1 MDVHDHDHDHIA
13 KITILIIRGSEKN
26 SANKIKLRDERKTE
40 NSRSF
45 QLILFPSK
53 SNENSVHSFTTT
65 TCYLPSLPMQSNHSL
80 RSGHKLRQFC
90 LTMDLNI
97 TSFSSICT
105 WILEL
110 HRVAF
115 KINTLQ
121 IRQFTQLLTN
131 FFETGYLII

>member
-1 MDVHDHDHDHIA
+1 
-13 KITILIIRGSEKN
+13 
-26 SANKIKLRDERKTE
+26 
-40 NSRSF
+40 
-45 QLILFPSK
+45 
-53 SNENSVHSFTTT
+53 
-65 TCYLPSLPMQSNHSL
+65 MQSNHSL

-131 FFETGYLII
+131 FFETGYLIYMNIQKSVNLTKCDNPFKLLILFAVTSNTCKFMLFSRFSISEIPLWDKYNSSKFSSFQAPQF